1 MKDVYYCKTES
12 VTCVQQM
19 HEQASHH
26 MNRCCISRY
35 GVSGYCR
42 YIHDTHR
49 HSISGHGTVSHGGSG
64 A

>member
-1 MKDVYYCKTES
+1 MTYE
-12 VTCVQQM
+12 QQM
-19 HEQASHH
+19 CAQASHY
-26 MNRCCISRY
+26 MDGCSISRY
-35 GVSGYCR
+35 GASRYCR

>member
-1 MKDVYYCKTES
+1 
-12 VTCVQQM
+12 M

-26 MNRCCISRY
+26 MDRCCISRY